1 MASLEL
7 PDPAIDPREDESQ
20 DGRPQSESHSHPK
33 ATSSGKD
40 GSGNRNAKT
49 LHAGRVDSPP
59 LSSSQTNLP
68 GSAGVDST
76 IARRDFENPV
86 SATPEST
93 AKRRSALIKRVF
105 TYQDAEAEKLAQQQQ
120 QQQLAEGSRL
130 EIDRRRDE
138 FYAFL
143 DQELDKIESFYQ
155 FKEQEASRRLQLLRS
170 QLHIMRD
177 QRIQEVLAG
186 TKKKAAQPNGKIGAA
201 TGATRLAQ
209 IGDAL
214 KGRKRFGKNT
224 KALAQMAATP
234 GLPARDSEAVIR
246 RRDFSR
252 RHTGQE
258 GEEEEEEEEE
268 GEDGNG
274 NLSPS
279 VSYRSAK
286 RKLKYALQE
295 FYRGLELLKGY
306 AYLNRTAFRKIN
318 KKYDKT
324 AHTRPSMRYMSEK
337 VNKAWFVQSEV
348 TDNLM
353 SATEDLYARYFER
366 GNRKLAISK
375 LRRANKKA
383 GDFSSNTFRSG
394 LLLMAGLLFGIQALV
409 YVGQNMN
416 SGDPVLKVRTSY
428 LLQVGLR
435 LLVY

>member
-1 MASLEL
+1 MASDMASLEL
-7 PDPAIDPREDESQ
+7 PDPAIDPPEV
-20 DGRPQSESHSHPK
+20 ESHGK
-33 ATSSGKD
+33 NGKD
-40 GSGNRNAKT
+40 VRP
-49 LHAGRVDSPP
+49 DSPP
-59 LSSSQTNLP
+59 LSPGQTAVP
-68 GSAGVDST
+68 PDSAAGEDAT
-76 IARRDFENPV
+76 IARRDFEQL
-86 SATPEST
+86 AGTTPEST
-93 AKRRSALIKRVF
+93 GKRKSTLIKRVF
-105 TYQDAEAEKLAQQQQ
+105 THQDADTEKYTQQQQQQQ
-120 QQQLAEGSRL
+120 QQQLTEGSRV
-130 EIDRRRDE
+130 EIERRRDE

-143 DQELDKIESFYQ
+143 DHELDKIESFYQ
-155 FKEQEASRRLQLLRS
+155 TKEQEASKRLQLLRS

-186 TKKKAAQPNGKIGAA
+186 SKKKAAQPNGKIGAK
-201 TGATRLAQ
+201 TGATGLAH
-209 IGDAL
+209 IGGAF

-224 KALAQMAATP
+224 KALAQMASTP
-234 GLPARDSEAVIR
+234 GLPARDSEAVTR

-252 RHTGQE
+252 RPTSRPE
-258 GEEEEEEEEE
+258 GEAVDEEDDEEDEEE
-268 GEDGNG
+268 GEDANG
-274 NLSPS
+274 TPS
-279 VSYRSAK
+279 ATDVSYRTAK

-324 AHTRPSMRYMSEK
+324 AQTRPTMRFMSEK

-353 SATEDLYARYFER
+353 SASEDLYARYFER

-409 YVGQNMN
+409 YVGRHMDN
-416 SGDPVLKVRTSY
+416 GDPVLKVRTSY
-428 LLQVGLR
+428 LLQVFSFPSMHE
-435 LLVY
+435 V